1 MERKLLHKLLT
12 WKDTEGRKPLI
23 IRGAR
28 QVGKTWLM
36 KEFGSTYF
44 SDLVYINFE
53 MNRTAKLLFEQG
65 LDLARIIQGLEIQLG
80 KSIDAKNCLLIFDE
94 IQECPDA
101 LTSLKYFQEQLP
113 EYYIIA
119 AGSLLGVAL
128 HQNTSFPVGK
138 VEFLDLYPLSFSEFL
153 EAIGEKS
160 LASLV
165 SSLDWSL
172 LSPFRE
178 KLIYHLRTYY
188 FIGGMPEAVK
198 TYAEKQDFFE
208 VRVIQRRIL
217 EAYEQDFSKYA
228 PAEVVHRIRMIWNSI
243 PSQLAK
249 ENKKFIFGQLRQGAR
264 AKEFELAMEWL
275 RDCGLIHKI
284 SRVSKP
290 GMPLKA
296 YEDFSAFKVYLL
308 DVGILGAMVD
318 LDARSILE
326 GNRLFTEFKGSLTEQ
341 FVLQELITAGHT
353 LYYWSAERGVAE
365 LDFILQDQGT
375 VVPLEVKAEEN
386 LKAKSLKVVAEN
398 YPDTFPVRTSMS
410 DFRKESWM
418 TNFPLYA
425 VSYLAKYLDLERP
438 KS

>member
-1 MERKLLHKLLT
+1 L
-12 WKDTEGRKPLI
+12 GRKPLI

-36 KEFGSTYF
+36 REFGSRYF
-44 SDLVYINFE
+44 ADLVYVNFE
-53 MNRTAKLLFEQG
+53 TNRTAKLLFEQG

-113 EYYIIA
+113 DYFILA
-119 AGSLLGVAL
+119 AGSFLGVAL

-138 VEFLDLYPLSFSEFL
+138 VEFQDLYPFSFSEFL
-153 EAIGEKS
+153 EAIGEKP
-160 LASLV
+160 LANLV
-165 SSLDWSL
+165 SNLDWSL
-172 LSPFRE
+172 IAPFRE

-198 TYAEKQDFFE
+198 TYVEKKDFFE
-208 VRVIQRRIL
+208 VRAVQKRIM
-217 EAYEQDFSKYA
+217 EAYEQDFSKHA
-228 PAEVVHRIRMIWNSI
+228 PSEVVPRIRMIWNSI
-243 PSQLAK
+243 PAQLAK
-249 ENKKFIFGQLRQGAR
+249 ENKKFIFGQLRKGAR
-264 AKEFELAMEWL
+264 AKDFELAMEWL
-275 RDCGLIHKI
+275 KDCGLIHKI

-290 GMPLKA
+290 GVPLKA
-296 YEDFSAFKVYLL
+296 YEDFTSFKIYVV

-318 LDARSILE
+318 LDTRSILE
-326 GNRLFTEFKGSLTEQ
+326 GNRLFTEFKGAMTEQ
-341 FVLQELITAGHT
+341 FVLQELITTGLT
-353 LYYWSAERGVAE
+353 LFYWSAERGIAE
-365 LDFILQDQGT
+365 LEFILQYRGI
-375 VVPLEVKAEEN
+375 VIPLEVKAEEN

-418 TNFPLYA
+418 INFPLYA
-425 VSYLAKYLDLERP
+425 VSHLV
-438 KS
+438 KSVEMENGKI

>member
-1 MERKLLHKLLT
+1 MERKLLRSLLT
-12 WKDTEGRKPLI
+12 WKNVVGRKPLI

-53 MNRTAKLLFEQG
+53 TNRTAKLLFEQG

-113 EYYIIA
+113 DYYIIA

-160 LASLV
+160 LANLI

-217 EAYEQDFSKYA
+217 EAYEQDFSKHA
-228 PAEVVHRIRMIWNSI
+228 PAEVVPRIRMIWNSI

-249 ENKKFIFGQLRQGAR
+249 QNKKFIFGQLRQGAR
-264 AKEFELAMEWL
+264 AKDFELAME
-275 RDCGLIHKI
+275 
-284 SRVSKP
+284 
-290 GMPLKA
+290 
-296 YEDFSAFKVYLL
+296 
-308 DVGILGAMVD
+308 
-318 LDARSILE
+318 
-326 GNRLFTEFKGSLTEQ
+326 
-341 FVLQELITAGHT
+341 
-353 LYYWSAERGVAE
+353 
-365 LDFILQDQGT
+365 
-375 VVPLEVKAEEN
+375 
-386 LKAKSLKVVAEN
+386 
-398 YPDTFPVRTSMS
+398 
-410 DFRKESWM
+410 
-418 TNFPLYA
+418 
-425 VSYLAKYLDLERP
+425 
-438 KS
+438 

>member
-1 MERKLLHKLLT
+1 MERKLIQKLLE
-12 WKDTEGRKPLI
+12 WKVAEGRKPLI

-36 KEFGSTYF
+36 REFGSRHF

-53 MNRTAKLLFEQG
+53 TNRTAKLLFEQG
-65 LDLARIIQGLEIQLG
+65 LDLARIIQGLEIQHG

-101 LTSLKYFQEQLP
+101 LTSLKYFQELLP
-113 EYYIIA
+113 DYFIIA

-128 HQNTSFPVGK
+128 HQQTSFPVGK

-153 EAIGEKS
+153 EAIGEKP
-160 LASLV
+160 LAGLLSN
-165 SSLDWSL
+165 LDWSL
-172 LSPFRE
+172 ISPFRE

-198 TYAEKQDFFE
+198 TYAEKKDFLE
-208 VRVIQRRIL
+208 VRVIQKRIL
-217 EAYEQDFSKYA
+217 EAYEQDFSKHA
-228 PAEVVHRIRMIWNSI
+228 PTEVVPRIRMIWNSI
-243 PSQLAK
+243 PAQLAK
-249 ENKKFIFGQLRQGAR
+249 ENKKFIFGQLRHGAR
-264 AKEFELAMEWL
+264 AKDFELAMEWL
-275 RDCGLIHKI
+275 RDCGLIQKI

-290 GMPLKA
+290 GLPLKA

-326 GNRLFTEFKGSLTEQ
+326 GNRLFTELKGSLTEQ
-341 FVLQELITAGHT
+341 FVMQELITAGNT
-353 LYYWSAERGVAE
+353 LYYWSAEKGVAE
-365 LDFILQDQGT
+365 LDFILQHQDR

-386 LKAKSLKVVAEN
+386 LKAKSLKVVSEN
-398 YPDTFPVRTSMS
+398 YPETIPVRTSMS

-425 VSYLAKYLDLERP
+425 ISFLAKHLE
-438 KS
+438 KSS